1 MTNNPFAYSQPIS
14 KLDRFV
20 GREDELRRILSELR
34 REMSISIVG
43 ERRIGKTS
51 LLKILLIKLPDEVST
66 RDAPETYFIYLDLQ
80 MMESK
85 DKPIDFWNEVLDELA
100 DRVTDTELKETI
112 QQLCQ
117 AGRINTR
124 SLNTLFRQLGN
135 AGLSIVLLLDEFDR
149 LADHPNFGPDFFY
162 GLRALVINHR
172 LALVTTSYTELNNLS
187 LTDLLPDSPKLRAV
201 LLTAS

>member
-1 MTNNPFAYSQPIS
+1 M
-14 KLDRFV
+14 
-20 GREDELRRILSELR
+20 
-34 REMSISIVG
+34 
-43 ERRIGKTS
+43 
-51 LLKILLIKLPDEVST
+51 ST

-100 DRVTDTELKETI
+100 DRVADTELKETI

-149 LADHPNFGPDFFY
+149 LADHPNFGTDFFY

-187 LTDLLPDSPKLRAV
+187 LTDKVGASPFFNIFSKFYLGSFKLHEVNHFFDHYLAGTGIQFTSQETCYP
-201 LLTAS
+201 TALN

>member
-1 MTNNPFAYSQPIS
+1 MNYVAFSLSYAARCQSRGS
-14 KLDRFV
+14 K
-20 GREDELRRILSELR
+20 E
-34 REMSISIVG
+34 

-149 LADHPNFGPDFFY
+149 LADHPNFGTDFFY